1 MVQVKRNADWNLL
14 IEAKLAFFFVKV
26 TILIFFGKIIL
37 RESDRKF
44 PCFVK
49 YRNRPIEAVQ
59 ERTVP
64 QTLMLHFEHLFF
76 IILLRF
82 SHCLTPGNGK
92 NLKSELLDIY

>member
-49 YRNRPIEAVQ
+49 YHNRPIEAVQ

-64 QTLMLHFEHLFF
+64 QTLMLHFEHLFYYF
-76 IILLRF
+76 IEILSL
-82 SHCLTPGNGK
+82 SNTWKWKKLEK
-92 NLKSELLDIY
+92 

>member
-37 RESDRKF
+37 RESDRKI

-49 YRNRPIEAVQ
+49 YHNRPIEAVQ
-59 ERTVP
+59 ERIQSLNVTSYFRISAFAESWQPWREVKP
-64 QTLMLHFEHLFF
+64 EFL
-76 IILLRF
+76 
-82 SHCLTPGNGK
+82 LTPESSQSPGG
-92 NLKSELLDIY
+92 

>member
-37 RESDRKF
+37 RESDRKI

-64 QTLMLHFEHLFF
+64 QTLMLHFEHLFYYF
-76 IILLRF
+76 IEILSL
-82 SHCLTPGNGK
+82 SNTWKWKKLEK
-92 NLKSELLDIY
+92 